1 MSKRALVLT
10 NHLHSFTGSE
20 VVAMEVAE
28 ELVDLGYSVDL
39 GANVV
44 STEMSEELSKK
55 GISATESV
63 DGIELSQYGF
73 IWSQHG
79 LLSLCAGLEEARK
92 SDVFIASVHLSSFT
106 SFEFIGLISCPATAN
121 VIVANS
127 QETADALSSLGV
139 DQKWILNF
147 QNAAPRKFVRKEKG
161 AFKKLEKLLIVS
173 NHMPREISDA
183 ANLLVRMGVQIK
195 AFGQNQNFYRRIV
208 PEDIWEADGIISIG
222 KTVQYSILGSTP
234 VYCYDYL
241 GGPGWL
247 NENNFD
253 TAARFNFSGR
263 CCNRVLNGPQ
273 IAAEIISGFQMA
285 SENMNTLHSELSDSY
300 VLDKFLINMLSN
312 NTNKRYPDRASIDV
326 SKHVAVNTRNL
337 YYNGYYGTLV

>member
-1 MSKRALVLT
+1 MTKKALVLT

-20 VVAMEVAE
+20 IVAMEVAE
-28 ELVDLGYSVDL
+28 ELLFLGYSVDL

-44 STEMSEELSKK
+44 SGEMCENLSKK
-55 GISATESV
+55 GISTTEAV
-63 DGIELSQYGF
+63 EGTELSKYEF

-79 LLSLCAGLEEARK
+79 LLPLCAGLEEAK
-92 SDVFIASVHLSSFT
+92 DSDSFIASVHLSSFT
-106 SFEFIGLISCPATAN
+106 SFEFIGLNSCPGTAN

-127 QETADALSSLGV
+127 QETVDALSSIGV

-147 QNAAPRKFVRKEKG
+147 QNAAPRKFLRKEKG
-161 AFKKLEKLLIVS
+161 VFKGLENLLIIS
-173 NHMPREISDA
+173 NHMPREIVDA
-183 ANLLVRMGVQIK
+183 ANLLVKMGVEVK
-195 AFGQNQNFYRRIV
+195 AFGQNQKFYRRIM

-234 VYCYDYL
+234 IYCYDYL

-253 TAARFNFSGR
+253 SAAQFNFSGR
-263 CCNRVLNGPQ
+263 CCNRVLSGAQ

-285 SENMNTLHSELSDSY
+285 SQSMKTLNSERSDSY
-300 VLDKFLINMLSN
+300 LLDKFLISMLSN
-312 NTNKRYPDRASIDV
+312 RTNKRYPDSSYIDV
-326 SKHVAVNTRNL
+326 SKHVATNTKNL
-337 YYNGYYGTLV
+337 YYNGYHGTF